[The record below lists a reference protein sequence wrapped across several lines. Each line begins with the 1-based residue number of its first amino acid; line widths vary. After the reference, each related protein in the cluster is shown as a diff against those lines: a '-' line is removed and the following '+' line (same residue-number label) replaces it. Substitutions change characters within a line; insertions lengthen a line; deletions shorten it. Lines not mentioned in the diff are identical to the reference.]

1 MPPVLEGGTEL
12 SYTYTKD
19 EEKRILLDSFTIWLW
34 AFDVVLIV
42 TLITVAVIAIT
53 GGRA

>member
-1 MPPVLEGGTEL
+1 MPPVLAGGREL
-12 SYTYTKD
+12 SYTYTRD
-19 EEKRILLDSFTIWLW
+19 DEKRIRRDALIIWLW